1 MKRSVLLALFIVF
14 WIGLGAPALSLAE
27 GDPTAHNTP
36 APIAVVADPAAG
48 KVLFDANCSSCHGVS
63 GMGDGPVGA
72 ALTPAPRDFT
82 LAAFAFDA
90 DQNGTPGDDRDLA
103 LVIQNGAMK
112 YGGSPLMAPWPT
124 LTDDQ
129 VMDVVAHIRSMK
141 TDETLETEAESLE
154 PPSAS

>member
-1 MKRSVLLALFIVF
+1 MKRSVLLALFVVS
-14 WIGLGAPALSLAE
+14 WIGLGAPASSLAD
-27 GDPTAHNTP
+27 GDPTA
-36 APIAVVADPAAG
+36 G
-48 KVLFDANCSSCHGVS
+48 KALFDANCSSCHGVS

-82 LAAFAFDA
+82 IAAFAFDA
-90 DQNGTPGDDRDLA
+90 DQNGTAGDDQDLV

-141 TDETLETEAESLE
+141 TDENPEAEEDLLE
-154 PPSAS
+154 APSAS

>member
-14 WIGLGAPALSLAE
+14 WIGLGAPAASLAE
-27 GDPTAHNTP
+27 GDPGADTAP
-36 APIAVVADPAAG
+36 APNVVTGDPAAG
-48 KVLFDANCSSCHGVS
+48 KALFDANCSSCHGVS

-90 DQNGTPGDDRDLA
+90 DQNGTPGDDRDLV

-141 TDETLETEAESLE
+141 TDETLETEADALE
-154 PPSAS
+154 APSAS